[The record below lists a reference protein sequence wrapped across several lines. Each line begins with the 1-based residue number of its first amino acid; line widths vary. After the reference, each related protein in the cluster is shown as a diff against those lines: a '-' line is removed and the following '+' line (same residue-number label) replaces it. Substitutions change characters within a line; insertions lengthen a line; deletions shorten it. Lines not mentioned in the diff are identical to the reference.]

1 MLFSLIKANIRK
13 QKNNLNTPFVAKS
26 KFLNLELKK
35 CAVFT
40 DFRVDYVP
48 LIKSQ
53 TSYQSLIRAWYLVL
67 ATRSVQVPIIAG
79 KMAVFPYRRTKLFAK
94 YIDTYDLSLHKNFY
108 ETLMEHR
115 NLFYCLS
122 VSTSAIDRLF
132 LILCLYYFKS
142 NTSRVITI
150 VKPQTIPDSFHDNL
164 IIFILQNKWKFKV
177 VEFLR

>member
-108 ETLMEHR
+108 ETL
-115 NLFYCLS
+115 
-122 VSTSAIDRLF
+122 
-132 LILCLYYFKS
+132 
-142 NTSRVITI
+142 
-150 VKPQTIPDSFHDNL
+150 
-164 IIFILQNKWKFKV
+164 
-177 VEFLR
+177 